1 MFKKI
6 ILPRQARDKHTYI
19 HRGSS
24 TLKADYALF
33 VLQVELGTLLE
44 KARQEMKAVQE
55 LHRERMGK
63 FEADCALQLELRE
76 EEQEAQLQALA
87 QQHEAKMAKQEAVS
101 FHCLESIGVEASLAF
116 ISRNETKRNAIG
128 NISYQTNQLASKWVQ
143 EAARIEAAY
152 EQAHPTGPTVAQLQQ
167 EHEAS
172 LRAAEQRHEV
182 RFFLGLFL
190 VLVLVCFCFCFR
202 FRFCSCLHSHEI
214 SVKSINSEPTCLC
227 PL

>member
-1 MFKKI
+1 
-6 ILPRQARDKHTYI
+6 
-19 HRGSS
+19 
-24 TLKADYALF
+24 LF
-33 VLQVELGTLLE
+33 LLQVELGTLLE
-44 KARQEMKAVQE
+44 KAGQEMKAVQE

-116 ISRNETKRNAIG
+116 ISRNETKRNAIR

-182 RFFLGLFL
+182 RFFLGLFPGPGPGL
-190 VLVLVCFCFCFR
+190 LLLLLLLLLPV
-202 FRFCSCLHSHEI
+202 SA
-214 SVKSINSEPTCLC
+214 SVYTAMKYL
-227 PL
+227 